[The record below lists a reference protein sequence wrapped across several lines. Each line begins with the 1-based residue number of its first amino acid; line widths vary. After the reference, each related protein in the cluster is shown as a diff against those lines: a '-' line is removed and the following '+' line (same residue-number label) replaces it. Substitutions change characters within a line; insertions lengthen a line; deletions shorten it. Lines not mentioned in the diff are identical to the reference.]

1 MKHRIIEVSWIAPT
15 VPGDQPVP
23 ILDWVPIARM
33 VIDETFQRP
42 LAVGN
47 WTAIKRIAA
56 DFRWSRFTPVL
67 LSPVADGFYSVI
79 DGQHRV
85 HAAAICGFLTVP
97 AMIVPMTAAEMARA
111 FFGVN
116 AQVVRISVFHIYKA
130 ALAGGEAWA
139 VSADAA
145 VTAGGC
151 RLMSFHASS
160 SCKKSGEVYCIGT
173 VRKLIE
179 AGMGDS
185 LTQVLAAL
193 RAYDTGNR
201 IPLYSDL
208 VLATLTRAVASD
220 QAFGRLDLLVFLRA
234 QDPFKV
240 IDQVFQRFGAL
251 QKNVLQKDLV
261 HAVVAKLYQFA
272 TLETA
277 A

>member
-1 MKHRIIEVSWIAPT
+1 MIHRMIEVSGIAPT
-15 VPGDQPVP
+15 LPGDQPVP
-23 ILDWVPIARM
+23 MLDWVPIARM

-42 LAVGN
+42 LAAGN
-47 WTAIKRIAA
+47 WTAIRLIAA

-67 LSPVADGFYSVI
+67 LSPIADGFYSVI

-160 SCKKSGEVYCIGT
+160 SKKKSGEVYCIGT

-185 LTQVLAAL
+185 LTQVLSAL

-208 VLATLTRAVASD
+208 ILAPLTRAVASD
-220 QAFGRLDLLVFLRA
+220 QAFGWLDLLVFLRA

-240 IDQVFQRFGAL
+240 IDQVYQRFGVQ
-251 QKNVLQKDLV
+251 QKYVLQKDLV
-261 HAVVAKLYQFA
+261 HAIAAKLYQFA